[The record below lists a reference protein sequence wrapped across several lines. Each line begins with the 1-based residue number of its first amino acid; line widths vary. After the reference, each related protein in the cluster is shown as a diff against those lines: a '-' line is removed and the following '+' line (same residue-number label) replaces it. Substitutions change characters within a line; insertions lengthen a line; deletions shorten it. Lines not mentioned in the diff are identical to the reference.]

1 MSSTYTPERDQHCA
15 TCAYRV
21 NDHRADSVSIVV
33 TMVCLH
39 PQVGRRDCREARLAP
54 NAICGADAS
63 LYRAHA
69 ALAAAG
75 AQQ

>member
-1 MSSTYTPERDQHCA
+1 MSSKHTPERDQKCA

-21 NDHRADSVSIVV
+21 NDRRADSVGVVV

-39 PQVGRRDCREARLAP
+39 PQVGRQDCRSARLAP
-54 NAICGADAS
+54 NAACGADAL

-69 ALAAAG
+69 AAGG